1 MAKSRTV
8 SQKFDQFACNVS
20 KATGTSTAFISAFAI
35 VLVWAVCGPV
45 FHFSETWQLVINTGT
60 TIITFLMV
68 FLIQQAQNK
77 DTVAIHLKLDELIA
91 ATKGA
96 SNRIINIE
104 DLTEDELK
112 AIKTFYAHLYE
123 QAKESADIGKTHSI
137 DQAEKITEEKNKEQK
152 VSSDKGQ
159 KTAGQKDKN

>member
-1 MAKSRTV
+1 MKKNIISE
-8 SQKFDQFACNVS
+8 KFDAFACATS
-20 KATGTSTAFISAFAI
+20 KATGSSAAFIIALC
-35 VLVWAVCGPV
+35 LVIGWAVTGPV

-68 FLIQQAQNK
+68 FIIQQAQNK

-104 DLTEDELK
+104 DLTENELK
-112 AIKTFYAHLYE
+112 TIKQYYASLYE
-123 QAKESADIGKTHSI
+123 KSKSKEDIGETHSI
-137 DQAEKITEEKNKEQK
+137 DQAEKNQQDKIAHKGEE
-152 VSSDKGQ
+152 
-159 KTAGQKDKN
+159 